1 MANDRYILLDGV
13 KIFVS
18 EEVYLEYYRPVWRE
32 AKQRKVRNEME
43 YSLDALNDTG
53 FEVSSDD
60 VPIDEIVLDKLL
72 IDKLYMVLAELTNA
86 EYSLLYALYIKGKSE
101 REVAKTFDISSSTV
115 NRRKRKTLKKI
126 KNLLKS

>member
-1 MANDRYILLDGV
+1 MNGDRYILINDN
-13 KIFVS
+13 KIYVS
-18 EEVYLEYYRPVWRE
+18 EDVYLAYYRPVWRE

-53 FEVSSDD
+53 FEISSDG

-72 IDKLYMVLAELTNA
+72 IDKLYIVLAELTND
-86 EYSLLYALYIKGKSE
+86 EYSLLYTLYIKGKSE
-101 REVAKTFDISSSTV
+101 REVAKALDIPPANV
-115 NRRKRKTLKKI
+115 HRRKRKALKKL